1 MQDVDGHKPTMTRR
15 GFVRAAAAAGAIL
28 STGRLA
34 ALAQRG
40 RPVIRVIAF
49 AQGFAW
55 PELFGATGTEKTEL
69 LRDFEAREG
78 VQVEIEW
85 GDEAAV
91 RQKVLTDLLAGTAR
105 YDVVLLGS
113 DGGVQTYGY
122 GGFLEPLD
130 EYLKDTTY
138 FDPGD
143 VYPQF
148 LEANRVDGKL
158 YGLPYYSFGPGVI
171 YRKDLLDRYGV
182 KPARTAEEFV
192 EGLRK
197 VKAGLARDGI
207 RDVYALTMRGAPGEE
222 PTLDLAGFVYA
233 WAGYPAWFEGGA
245 VWPDEIRRTKARP
258 IFTGDFRPGFEA
270 FVSWLKEFGPP
281 GASTHTWVDMMNI
294 YAQGRAA
301 VLMPSA
307 INGYAA
313 LGITEDPNVR
323 SHTAFELVPR
333 GPGNKPIMSFWTFSL
348 GINRRS
354 RNKEAAFKVLAF
366 LTGKRAMQAF
376 AERTQWPNV
385 TMKSVMYSDPL
396 VRRYGLREIQL
407 NEQSILESDVHYF
420 PYIPELTEFMDKI
433 GTMASRAVAG
443 ASIQDVLNDLQ
454 TWALERMYRAGYYR

>member
-1 MQDVDGHKPTMTRR
+1 M
-15 GFVRAAAAAGAIL
+15 
-28 STGRLA
+28 
-34 ALAQRG
+34 
-40 RPVIRVIAF
+40 
-49 AQGFAW
+49 
-55 PELFGATGTEKTEL
+55 
-69 LRDFEAREG
+69 
-78 VQVEIEW
+78 
-85 GDEAAV
+85 
-91 RQKVLTDLLAGTAR
+91 LTDLLAGTAR

-138 FDPGD
+138 FEPGD

-182 KPARTAEEFV
+182 TPGKTAEEFA

-197 VKAGLARDGI
+197 VKAGLARDGV

-245 VWPDEIRRTKARP
+245 TSPDEIRRTRAKP

-323 SHTAFELVPR
+323 SHTAFDLVPR

-366 LTGKRAMQAF
+366 LTGKRAMHAF

-385 TMKSVMYSDPL
+385 TMKSVLYSQPL

-407 NEQSILESDVHYF
+407 NEKSILESDVHYF

-443 ASIQDVLNDLQ
+443 APIGEVLNDLQ